1 MPAGNDAAVRC
12 ACAHPFSAYV
22 CCGLAA
28 GTHRVTPLLLLL
40 LAPVRCR
47 RVGKLVLVDLA
58 GSERLRDTG
67 SSAREAVRET
77 GHINKSLF
85 TLGQVR

>member
-1 MPAGNDAAVRC
+1 LC
-12 ACAHPFSAYV
+12 AYS
-22 CCGLAA
+22 
-28 GTHRVTPLLLLL
+28 
-40 LAPVRCR
+40 CR
-47 RVGKLVLVDLA
+47 AGKLVLVDLA

-85 TLGQVR
+85 TLGQVRRSRCMGTVLVGVVELC